1 MGKSLKIRKFDM
13 TKVSDKSIIAF
24 IGKRKSGKS
33 TCLKELIY
41 YKRHIPVATVVSP
54 TEEFNKFFSDIIPPI
69 FIHNEIAEEIID
81 NAVARQKL
89 VKTKRLMEEKKYG
102 SSTIDSQ
109 ALLIL
114 DDCQFNPKWSFWK
127 CIREIFMNGRHIDLT
142 FIYTAQTA
150 TNLLPA
156 LRQQIDYC
164 FLFTIPGIDN
174 RKKLYCNYGSPFP
187 TFECFNQ
194 IYESCTASYECLVID
209 NTVRS
214 NKLEDQ
220 IAWYKADPAIFESN
234 FQACAPEYWDLSKN
248 QHEYVREEED
258 EENDD
263 LDLSSVFGKRNVPQI
278 NIQKKYSY

>member
-33 TCLKELIY
+33 TCLKELLY
-41 YKRHIPVATVVSP
+41 YKRHIPVATVISP
-54 TEEFNKFFSDIIPPI
+54 TEEFNRFFSDIIPSI
-69 FIHNEIAEEIID
+69 FIHNDILEEIID

-89 VKTKRLMEEKKYG
+89 VKKKRLLEEKQYG

-114 DDCQFNPKWSFWK
+114 DDCQYNPKWSYWK
-127 CIREIFMNGRHIDLT
+127 SIREIFMNGRHIDLT

-164 FLFTIPGIDN
+164 FLFNMPGLEN
-174 RKKLYCNYGSPFP
+174 RKRLYCNYGSLFP

-194 IYESCTASYECLVID
+194 IYDSCTAEYECLVID

-214 NKLEDQ
+214 NKLEEQ
-220 IAWYKADPAIFESN
+220 IAWYKADPAIFEST
-234 FQACAPEYWDLSKN
+234 FQTCAPEYWELSKD
-248 QHEYVREEED
+248 QYDDTQEED
-258 EENDD
+258 EDFD
-263 LDLSSVFGKRNVPQI
+263 LSVFGKKNVPQI
-278 NIQKKYSY
+278 NIQKKFGF